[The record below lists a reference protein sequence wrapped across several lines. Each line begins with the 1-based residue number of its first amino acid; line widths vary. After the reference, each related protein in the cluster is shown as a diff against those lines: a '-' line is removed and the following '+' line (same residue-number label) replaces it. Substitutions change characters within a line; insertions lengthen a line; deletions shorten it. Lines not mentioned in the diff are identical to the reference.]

1 MGIRQG
7 LGLFLT
13 PISMDLGLGREA
25 FALSMGLMNLFW
37 GLGAPIAGAISDRY
51 GAARVAAAGGVA
63 YAAGLLVMMASQGSG
78 QLLLGGVLIG
88 LGLSGAAFTVVLG
101 VVGRAAPEHLRG
113 RALGLASVGG
123 SFGQF
128 AALPYIHAIIDGF
141 GWFLA
146 LAVLAGTA
154 FLIAPLAFGLSER
167 SEANQARAHQSLGSA
182 LRSASKVPSFWLLNA
197 GFFACGFHLA
207 FLGVHLPAFLADEG
221 FQPWLATTALATI
234 GLANIIGVYYCGVL
248 GDIFSKKLV
257 LSGLYLARTAAIIAF
272 VVMPVSEFSVLMFS
286 AVMGLLWLGTV
297 PLTSGLVGH
306 IFGTQYMS
314 MLFGIVF
321 LGHQMGGF
329 LGAWLA
335 GLAFDRFGSYDLM
348 WWLSIVLG
356 LIAAALHCPI
366 DERPAAEPRT
376 A

>member
-1 MGIRQG
+1 
-7 LGLFLT
+7 
-13 PISMDLGLGREA
+13 
-25 FALSMGLMNLFW
+25 
-37 GLGAPIAGAISDRY
+37 
-51 GAARVAAAGGVA
+51 
-63 YAAGLLVMMASQGSG
+63 MA
-78 QLLLGGVLIG
+78 
-88 LGLSGAAFTVVLG
+88 T
-101 VVGRAAPEHLRG
+101 
-113 RALGLASVGG
+113 
-123 SFGQF
+123 
-128 AALPYIHAIIDGF
+128 
-141 GWFLA
+141 
-146 LAVLAGTA
+146 
-154 FLIAPLAFGLSER
+154 
-167 SEANQARAHQSLGSA
+167 
-182 LRSASKVPSFWLLNA
+182 
-197 GFFACGFHLA
+197 
-207 FLGVHLPAFLADEG
+207 
-221 FQPWLATTALATI
+221 
-234 GLANIIGVYYCGVL
+234 
-248 GDIFSKKLV
+248 
-257 LSGLYLARTAAIIAF
+257 LARTAAIIAF

-356 LIAAALHCPI
+356 LIAAALHWPI